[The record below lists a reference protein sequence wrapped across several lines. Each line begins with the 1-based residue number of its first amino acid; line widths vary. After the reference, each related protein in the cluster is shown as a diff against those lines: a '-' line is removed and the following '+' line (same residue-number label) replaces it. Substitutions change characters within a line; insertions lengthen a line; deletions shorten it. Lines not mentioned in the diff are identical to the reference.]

1 MVPDKREEGFKLFH
15 GFGAVLTLVGTII
28 GAGILGIP
36 YVFSRAG
43 FLTGL
48 AVMAFVALFFIYM
61 YLNLGEAILR
71 TKGEHQLPGVTE
83 RYFGRKGKS
92 FFFIIMLL
100 STYGSL
106 VAYLLA
112 SGRAL
117 QNLFS
122 GFFSLS
128 GIFNHPVF
136 YSTVFFIV
144 MSLLILKGI
153 NAIMNSEFFI
163 TGLLLISILFIFI
176 ISFSHIE
183 YSNLSMFDASSVFM
197 PYGAIFFA
205 FMGFTTVPEGIRMM
219 HRKRKAVPIVLVISI
234 LIPFIAYLLFSLST
248 VGIMGTETSELGIH
262 GLENTLGNSMIIIG
276 NLFLLFSITTSFLAI
291 GFAQQNVFVLDYGI
305 PKLISW
311 FISIGVPFLLF
322 LSLTN
327 IMGFVDVLS
336 ISGAI
341 FGGMMA
347 FLILIVSYTAKKK
360 GELEPEYSVP
370 LNLPILALMVAVLLL
385 GVISLFL

>member
-1 MVPDKREEGFKLFH
+1 MAPKKSSEGFKLLH

-28 GAGILGIP
+28 GAGILGLP
-36 YVFSRAG
+36 YVFARAG

-48 AVMAFVALFFIYM
+48 AVTGFVAIFFIYM
-61 YLNLGEAILR
+61 YLSLGEAILR

-92 FFFIIMLL
+92 IFFIVMLL
-100 STYGSL
+100 SSYGSL

-112 SGRAL
+112 SGRAFH
-117 QNLFS
+117 NLFS
-122 GFFSLS
+122 GFFALS
-128 GIFNHPVF
+128 GVLNHPVF
-136 YSTVFFIV
+136 YSTIFFIV
-144 MSLLILKGI
+144 MSFLIIKGLNTIMSSELLVT
-153 NAIMNSEFFI
+153 S
-163 TGLLLISILFIFI
+163 LLLISIIFIFI
-176 ISFSHIE
+176 ISFSSID
-183 YSNLSMFDASSVFM
+183 YSNLSNFESGNLFM

-205 FMGFTTVPEGIRMM
+205 FMGFTTVPESIRIM
-219 HRKRKAVPIVLVISI
+219 HHKRKAVPIILVLSI
-234 LIPFIAYLLFSLST
+234 VLPLIAYLLFSFAV
-248 VGIMGTETSELGIH
+248 VGIMGENTAELGTH
-262 GLENTLGNSMIIIG
+262 GLEEFLGNSMIIIG
-276 NLFLLFSITTSFLAI
+276 NIFLLFSVTTSFLAI
-291 GFAQQNVFVLDYGI
+291 GFAQQNVFVLDFGI

-327 IMGFVDVLS
+327 VMGFVDVLS

-347 FLILIVSYTAKKK
+347 FLILIVSYAAKKK

-370 LNLPILALMVAVLLL
+370 LNLPMVIVMTAILVL
-385 GVISLFL
+385 GVFSLFL